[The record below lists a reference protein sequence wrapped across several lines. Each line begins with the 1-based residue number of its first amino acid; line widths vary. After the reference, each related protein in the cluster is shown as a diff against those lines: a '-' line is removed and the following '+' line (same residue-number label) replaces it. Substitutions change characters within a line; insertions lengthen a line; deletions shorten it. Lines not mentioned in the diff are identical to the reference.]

1 MLAIQEQMPVLVAFY
16 SKNPQIDYPPYME
29 AHLFRVVYPHT
40 NNPALALAPVLLQV
54 EPVLE
59 QLQLPAITGHQP
71 SFRPFF

>member
-54 EPVLE
+54 EPVL
-59 QLQLPAITGHQP
+59 QLPAITGHQP
-71 SFRPFF
+71 LFRPFF